1 MTRFFFLILWLGLI
15 DQVSAQLEKVM
26 DHYEVLEKKSKLDPQ
41 KIKFINNEMNLVE
54 DYSKLSQI
62 ILLRHGEPALH
73 KKGWR
78 KRKEA
83 KEFIRDYDSVG
94 VYPPEYIPL
103 ELQYKE
109 LQVLYTSS
117 LNRSISTAQQLF
129 EQQDKQMADAQFR
142 EFERKIFS
150 FFNIKLPLKWWLT
163 GSRVLWFM
171 GLNKKGIESFSE
183 AKARAKDAASFLE
196 TDAAKNGKTLLV
208 SHGLIN
214 HYLVKYLKKTGW
226 TEVYDGGRGYLAQ
239 KMLVRYEIQN

>member
-1 MTRFFFLILWLGLI
+1 MKRIFFLILWLGFTYQI
-15 DQVSAQLEKVM
+15 SAQLEKVVE
-26 DHYEVLEKKSKLDPQ
+26 HYEILEKKSKLSPQ
-41 KIKFINNEMNLVE
+41 SIKFVNNEVDLVE

-62 ILLRHGEPALH
+62 ILLRHGEPALY

-83 KEFIRDYDSVG
+83 KKFIREYDSVG
-94 VYPPEYIPL
+94 VYPPEYTPL
-103 ELQYKE
+103 ELRYKE

-117 LNRSISTAQQLF
+117 LNRSISTSQQLF
-129 EQQDKQMADAQFR
+129 KQQNKQIADAQFR

-150 FFNIKLPLKWWLT
+150 FFNMKLPLKWWLT

-183 AKARAKDAASFLE
+183 AKARAKKAASFLE
-196 TDAAKNGKTLLV
+196 KDAAKNGKTLLV
-208 SHGLIN
+208 SHGLLN